1 MWLIGREVY
10 VCLSSKGKYFS
21 NLLPFIGNITT
32 KEIDRVFILI
42 FL

>member
-1 MWLIGREVY
+1 MWLIGREIY
-10 VCLSSKGKYFS
+10 VSLTRKGKYFL

-42 FL
+42 F